1 MTTAARALSRRLHD
15 SGWRSQVNAN
25 RCRVLFSEPLRASGR
40 SLPLAIGSSGDA
52 GAGPMLGTLIEH
64 LLGDTTLPGL
74 PIAFVLGAA
83 VGAERE
89 WRQSTAAGL
98 RSCVLVSVAAAAF
111 ADLMVSRAD
120 PVSLG
125 AGFGAIATGVGFL
138 GAGAILREGANIRG
152 LSTAATIW
160 CVAAIGA
167 QAGAGETV
175 GAIWLTILVLL
186 INTVL
191 KPLQRLIRRRRPAV
205 PSAQDA
211 ALEG

>member
-1 MTTAARALSRRLHD
+1 MQDWLP
-15 SGWRSQVNAN
+15 GWIVS
-25 RCRVLFSEPLRASGR
+25 
-40 SLPLAIGSSGDA
+40 
-52 GAGPMLGTLIEH
+52 
-64 LLGDTTLPGL
+64 DTTLPGL
-74 PIAFVLGAA
+74 PLAFLLGAL

-89 WRQSTAAGL
+89 WRQTTAAGL
-98 RSCVLVSVAAAAF
+98 RSSVLVSVAAAAF
-111 ADLMVSRAD
+111 ADLMATRVE
-120 PVSLG
+120 PGNLG

-138 GAGAILREGANIRG
+138 GAGAILREGANVRG

-186 INTVL
+186 VNTLLHPV
-191 KPLQRLIRRRRPAV
+191 QRLIRRRRPARR
-205 PSAQDA
+205 SAEDA